1 MVWDSARAYNS
12 CNVVGDGVNEGVKSH
27 FIGTNRWLKTPPKQT
42 KPAEPHWTERL
53 PKIAQRSVAAKN
65 VDVPKKVNIVA
76 NRTQTSCANR
86 SNNNNSFDSEQ
97 QSWPTLP
104 ATKPSPR
111 RTDIELLAN
120 GWEVVRDEDFHE
132 LEKQQVE
139 QEGAEGE
146 EEQGENDR
154 SQRNQQPQPT
164 QDASGFFNWIWCE
177 TKAPECADGAPESG
191 SKEDEVVADTDHPL
205 SVPPASFSYA
215 DALKR

>member
-12 CNVVGDGVNEGVKSH
+12 CNVTGEGVNEGVKSH
-27 FIGTNRWLKTPPKQT
+27 FIGTNRWLKTPPKQA

-53 PKIAQRSVAAKN
+53 PKMAQRSVAAKS
-65 VDVPKKVNIVA
+65 VGVPKKVNIVPQHIQPSAA
-76 NRTQTSCANR
+76 NDV
-86 SNNNNSFDSEQ
+86 NNNSFDSEQ
-97 QSWPTLP
+97 QSWPSLP

-139 QEGAEGE
+139 QEEGGD
-146 EEQGENDR
+146 EEQAEND
-154 SQRNQQPQPT
+154 SSASNQQQAHDT
-164 QDASGFFNWIWCE
+164 SGFFNWIWCE
-177 TKAPECADGAPESG
+177 TKAPDCVNESG
-191 SKEDEVVADTDHPL
+191 SCNSNDEVVAETDHPL
-205 SVPPASFSYA
+205 ADPIVPASSSYA